1 MTWLARLSLTNRA
14 IVGLVTVLVI
24 VFGVSSTTSIR
35 QELFPSLDVPVASVV
50 TPYPGASPDLVEQQV
65 TTPLEAAIDG
75 IEGIT
80 DTRSTS
86 SGGTS
91 VITLDLEY
99 GSDLDELTSRVQR
112 AVQGVRLPADVTPQ
126 VLTGSTDSLP
136 IVALA
141 VSSQLGDDQV
151 AAILR
156 DQVRPLL
163 AGLDGVGDVTLSG
176 IRDPRIT
183 IDVDTAEA
191 ARRGVSLSAIST
203 LLQSNGVR
211 VPAGQLT
218 PDTDPLTVEVG
229 SPIASVEQLRD
240 LYVGSG
246 AAVPPAAPPGAAA
259 APGGGAPVRLGDI
272 ATVTA
277 EPAPATGY
285 TRTGGIPSIGV
296 GVTKQADAN
305 TVAVSDEVRDVLPR
319 IAGLL
324 GGDAEDAQVTVV
336 FDQAP
341 YIQQSVD
348 DLTTEGLLGLLFAV
362 LVILGFLLSVRATL
376 VTAVSIPLSVL
387 IAMIVLDLGGYTLN
401 ILTLGALTVAIGR
414 VVDDS
419 IVVIENIKR
428 HIGHGGPRRAAI
440 LTAIRE
446 VAGAIT
452 ASTITTVAVF
462 APIGLVG
469 GQVGELFRPFA
480 VTVTAALLAS
490 LVVSLTVVPVLASM
504 VLRSPA
510 TPAAE
515 PPAAGEPTEETAERS
530 RLQAGYLPVLRAA
543 LGRPVVS
550 LVIAV
555 AILLGTLALVPQL
568 RTNFLGDAGGDTL
581 SVSQEMPPGTGLPAA
596 DVAAKKVEAV
606 LAETAGVQSYQVTVG
621 SPAGGAGGF
630 GPPPGLTSATA
641 TRFSVTLDEDGDA
654 TAVQDDLRA
663 RLDGLGDPAEVG
675 TLSVEAGQG
684 GFGNELQVVVRAEDP
699 AVLAR
704 AADQVQHA
712 VTRIPDAT
720 DVRNNLAAAQPG
732 VNVAVDR
739 RRAAEAGLTEA
750 QIGQSVATAL
760 RGSTVG
766 TLTIDGVEQSV
777 VLRTGSAPADLA
789 SLRAL
794 PLPGPRGTIPL
805 RDVATV
811 SQTSTPPSISHTDG
825 GRSALITARPAVDDL
840 GAVTAAL
847 QDTLDGLALPA
858 GATAELGG
866 VSAQQDEAFAQLGL
880 ALLVAIAVVYLVM
893 VVTFRS
899 LLQPLLL
906 LVSIPF
912 AATGAL
918 GLLLV
923 TGTPLGVPALIG
935 MLMLVGIVVTNAI
948 VLIDLVN
955 QYRRAG
961 RGVMAAVVEGSAQ
974 RLRPILM
981 TAVAT
986 ICALLPMALGLTG
999 GGVFISQPLAIVVI
1013 GGLISSTLLTLVL
1026 VPVLY
1031 LLTERARA
1039 RWGRGGASPADA
1051 GPDTAGTA
1059 VNPGVSPN
1067 GAAAGAADRE
1077 PVRVGSAAVP
1087 VAAGS
1092 AAAATSSADAW
1103 SGGGAASPAAPVAAA
1118 LPEPPVAAPPPAPE
1132 PPDGPGV
1139 YGLLA
1144 DRDDVPLAG
1153 AALSVF
1159 DTVGTQLAA
1168 TTSDEHGRYR
1178 AALPGPGEYLLV
1190 GQTGGREPV
1199 AEWVVLSPPPGAPTA
1214 RHDLRIEGP
1223 ASLVGVVRSASGAG
1237 VAAFVTLVDR
1247 HGEVV
1252 AGTRTGADG
1261 RYRLAHVPAGDHHLL
1276 FSPPSGESA
1285 TQRIEL
1291 PATGR
1296 VPCDV
1301 VLAPTGGLT
1310 GTVRSERGRE
1320 VSDAVTTLVDTSGVV
1335 VASGRTGPDGT
1346 FRLFGIPEGDYT
1358 LTANAGTPAV
1368 RSVRV
1373 SADEITGTDLVL
1385 GAAPAD
1391 AEQVAPGRHRNG
1403 HGS

>member
-1 MTWLARLSLTNRA
+1 MTWLARLSLANRA
-14 IVGLVTVLVI
+14 IVGLVTILVI
-24 VFGVSSTTSIR
+24 VFGTISTTSIR
-35 QELFPSLDVPVASVV
+35 QELFPSLDVPVASVLA
-50 TPYPGASPDLVEQQV
+50 PYPGASPDVVEQQV
-65 TTPLEAAIDG
+65 TIPLETAIGG
-75 IEGIT
+75 IQGIT

-91 VITLDLEY
+91 VITLNLEY
-99 GSDLDELTSRVQR
+99 GSNLDELTSRVQR
-112 AVQGVRLPADVTPQ
+112 AVQGVRLPPDVTPQ

-136 IVALA
+136 IVQLA

-156 DQVRPLL
+156 DQVQPLL

-183 IDVDTAEA
+183 IEVDTAEA

-203 LLQSNGVR
+203 LLQANGVR
-211 VPAGQLT
+211 VPAGQLN

-229 SPIASVEQLRD
+229 SPITSVDQLRD
-240 LYVGSG
+240 LYVGPS
-246 AAVPPAAPPGAAA
+246 AAPPGAAA
-259 APGGGAPVRLGDI
+259 APGAGAPVRLGDI

-285 TRTGGIPSIGV
+285 TRTNGVPSIGV

-305 TVAVSDEVRDVLPR
+305 TVAVSDEVRGALPR
-319 IAGLL
+319 IADLL
-324 GGDAEDAQVTVV
+324 GGSAQDAQVTVV

-341 YIQQSVD
+341 FIQQSVD

-387 IAMIVLDLGGYTLN
+387 ITMIVLDLGGYTLN

-428 HIGHGGPRRAAI
+428 HIGYGGHRHRAI

-504 VLRSPA
+504 VLRRPASPVA
-510 TPAAE
+510 D
-515 PPAAGEPTEETAERS
+515 PPLAGEPAGETAERTW
-530 RLQAGYLPVLRAA
+530 LQAGYLPVLRAA
-543 LGRPVVS
+543 LGHPVVS

-581 SVSQEMPPGTGLPAA
+581 SVSQKMPPGTGLPAA
-596 DVAAKKVEAV
+596 DAAAREVEAV
-606 LAETAGVQSYQVTVG
+606 LAGTAGVQSYQVTVG
-621 SPAGGAGGF
+621 SPAGGSGGF
-630 GPPPGLTSATA
+630 GPPPGLASTTA
-641 TRFSVTLDEDGDA
+641 TRFSVTLDPDADA

-663 RLDGLGDPAEVG
+663 RLDGLGGPAGAG
-675 TLSVEAGQG
+675 TLTVQAGHG

-699 AVLAR
+699 DVLAR
-704 AADQVQHA
+704 AADQVQQA
-712 VTRIPDAT
+712 VSEIPDAT
-720 DVRNNLAAAQPG
+720 DVHNNLAAAQAS

-766 TLTIDGVEQSV
+766 TLTVDGVEQSV

-789 SLRAL
+789 ALRAL

-825 GRSALITARPAVDDL
+825 ARSALITARPAADDL
-840 GAVTAAL
+840 GAVTTAM
-847 QDTLDGLALPA
+847 QDRLDGLVLPA
-858 GATAELGG
+858 GATAEIGG
-866 VSAQQDEAFAQLGL
+866 VSAQQDEAFTQLGL

-906 LVSIPF
+906 LVAIPF

-961 RGVMAAVVEGSAQ
+961 RGLMVSVVEGSAQ

-986 ICALLPMALGLTG
+986 VCALLPMALGLTG

-1031 LLTERARA
+1031 VLAERTRG
-1039 RWGRGGASPADA
+1039 RLRRGGGGRAGDDDPA
-1051 GPDTAGTA
+1051 GAGT
-1059 VNPGVSPN
+1059 S
-1067 GAAAGAADRE
+1067 GAAAE
-1077 PVRVGSAAVP
+1077 PAP
-1087 VAAGS
+1087 
-1092 AAAATSSADAW
+1092 
-1103 SGGGAASPAAPVAAA
+1103 PAA
-1118 LPEPPVAAPPPAPE
+1118 
-1132 PPDGPGV
+1132 
-1139 YGLLA
+1139 
-1144 DRDDVPLAG
+1144 
-1153 AALSVF
+1153 
-1159 DTVGTQLAA
+1159 
-1168 TTSDEHGRYR
+1168 
-1178 AALPGPGEYLLV
+1178 
-1190 GQTGGREPV
+1190 
-1199 AEWVVLSPPPGAPTA
+1199 
-1214 RHDLRIEGP
+1214 
-1223 ASLVGVVRSASGAG
+1223 GAG
-1237 VAAFVTLVDR
+1237 VD
-1247 HGEVV
+1247 
-1252 AGTRTGADG
+1252 TG
-1261 RYRLAHVPAGDHHLL
+1261 
-1276 FSPPSGESA
+1276 S
-1285 TQRIEL
+1285 
-1291 PATGR
+1291 
-1296 VPCDV
+1296 
-1301 VLAPTGGLT
+1301 
-1310 GTVRSERGRE
+1310 
-1320 VSDAVTTLVDTSGVV
+1320 
-1335 VASGRTGPDGT
+1335 
-1346 FRLFGIPEGDYT
+1346 
-1358 LTANAGTPAV
+1358 
-1368 RSVRV
+1368 
-1373 SADEITGTDLVL
+1373 
-1385 GAAPAD
+1385 
-1391 AEQVAPGRHRNG
+1391 
-1403 HGS
+1403 